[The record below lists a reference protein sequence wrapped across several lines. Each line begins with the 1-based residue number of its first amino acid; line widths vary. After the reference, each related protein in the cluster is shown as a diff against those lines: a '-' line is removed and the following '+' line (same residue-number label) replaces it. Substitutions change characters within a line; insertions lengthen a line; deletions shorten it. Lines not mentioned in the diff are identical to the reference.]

1 MKTKITTLF
10 IGLIALLALGSC
22 SDDNVSD
29 LQLNGLCSVDTV
41 TLDTYAGTVD
51 QTTRTITVRV
61 PETYDISDMTVSR
74 LGLSSGAVSNIKE
87 GDKLNMTTPQLLS
100 VRNGDVFLDWT
111 LRVMRD
117 EAKITSFKINGIYNG
132 VIDET
137 HKTIAVY
144 VPNTLDLHVLT
155 PTLTLSAH
163 ATVSPASG
171 VATDF
176 TSPVTYTVRNNT
188 ASATYTVTVTA
199 IGKPSAV
206 FVGLASTMND
216 LNPEELTACKWMLQ
230 NIPNSL
236 YVSFKDI
243 KNGTV
248 DLSACKII
256 WWHYHKDGGVDGKEA
271 FEHSAPEAVD
281 AAVALR
287 DYYNNGGSFL
297 FTRYAT
303 NMPAEIGAVAN
314 NAVPN
319 NCWGQNEADA
329 EKVNGPW
336 NFFIQGHTNHPLFQN
351 LVMKNG
357 EPNVVYTCDAGY
369 RITNSTAQWH
379 IGADWG
385 GYADYGKWRAET
397 GAQDIAYGGDGA
409 VVAWE
414 FPANGTKGK
423 ILCIGSGCYDWY
435 SIDDVA
441 SYYHDNIARMTLNA
455 FNYLMNN

>member
-41 TLDTYAGTVD
+41 ALDTYAGTVD

-111 LRVMRD
+111 LKVMRD

-144 VPNTLDLHVLT
+144 VPNTLDLHALT

-243 KNGTV
+243 KNGTG
-248 DLSACKII
+248 DLSMQG
-256 WWHYHKDGGVDGKEA
+256 HL
-271 FEHSAPEAVD
+271 
-281 AAVALR
+281 VALPQGR
-287 DYYNNGGSFL
+287 RCRRQGSL
-297 FTRYAT
+297 
-303 NMPAEIGAVAN
+303 
-314 NAVPN
+314 
-319 NCWGQNEADA
+319 
-329 EKVNGPW
+329 
-336 NFFIQGHTNHPLFQN
+336 
-351 LVMKNG
+351 
-357 EPNVVYTCDAGY
+357 
-369 RITNSTAQWH
+369 
-379 IGADWG
+379 
-385 GYADYGKWRAET
+385 RA
-397 GAQDIAYGGDGA
+397 
-409 VVAWE
+409 
-414 FPANGTKGK
+414 FCPRSRR
-423 ILCIGSGCYDWY
+423 CCCS
-435 SIDDVA
+435 
-441 SYYHDNIARMTLNA
+441 IARL
-455 FNYLMNN
+455 L